1 MIEVLQP
8 GFLTTIQD
16 SGRGGYEVYGMP
28 RSGPFDPFLASVA
41 NRLVGNK
48 LNAPVLEF
56 ALTGPSLKFD
66 REGWIAIVGNSV
78 EYLLDRESIPEFS
91 AVPVRSGS
99 VIQFRAMQSWF
110 GYLAIA
116 GGFAARPV
124 LGSVSTYL
132 AGKIGSR
139 LQAGSSLQSGTPGRS
154 AYRIPKESLGL
165 RTTNIVPILPGLHTG
180 QFSARDRLLIAES
193 EYRIAPESNRMGIH
207 LRGVEVAPLAVKRSA
222 PVLPGTIQVPRTGQ
236 PIVLG
241 PEGPTTGG
249 YPQIGILCRISW
261 TKLAETRPGG
271 SIRFEWID
279 VIKAR
284 QLWEYRNSIFQLE
297 EAWQKI

>member
-8 GFLTTIQD
+8 GFLTTLQD
-16 SGRGGYEVYGMP
+16 SGRRGYEVYGMP
-28 RSGPFDPFLASVA
+28 GSGPFDPFFASVA
-41 NRLVGNK
+41 NRLVGNE

-66 REGWIAIVGNSV
+66 REGWIAISGNSA
-78 EYLLDRESIPEFS
+78 EFLLDHQSIPEFT

-99 VIQFRAMQSWF
+99 ILQFRAMRGWF

-132 AGKIGSR
+132 AGKLGSR
-139 LQAGSSLQSGTPGRS
+139 LEAGASLQSGVPAGTAS
-154 AYRIPKESLGL
+154 RIPKESLGL

-180 QFSARDRLLIAES
+180 QFSARDRLRIAES
-193 EYRIAPESNRMGIH
+193 EYKITPESNRMGIH
-207 LRGVEVAPLAVKRSA
+207 LRGPEIAPLSVKRSA
-222 PVLPGTIQVPRTGQ
+222 PVLPGTIQIPRTGQ

-261 TKLAETRPGG
+261 TKLAETRPG
-271 SIRFEWID
+271 SSVRFEWID
-279 VIKAR
+279 ANKAR